1 MKARI
6 KGWPERLGAVI
17 ALTLL
22 VTTSASAII
31 DSDGRNQPGTQIQST
46 EIAPKIIVK
55 LRNVN
60 ANDNQ
65 SSRRQRTR
73 PVLERLESRDAVR
86 LERQRGIA
94 TGAELLRMEPA
105 DRGRLQQV
113 ITALRADPEVEYAE
127 EDVLMQPLFT
137 PNDSRYNE
145 QWQYF
150 DNMGGLRMTNAWDS
164 ATGSNV
170 VVAVIDTG
178 YQPHAELNANI
189 LPGYD
194 MIDDVFIA
202 RDGDLRDDD
211 AMDPGDW
218 NVAGAC
224 GEGSRASYSSWHGT
238 HVAGSV
244 AAKTNNGIGVA
255 GVAFNAKIVPI
266 RALGRCG
273 GYMSDIAAGVIW
285 AAGGSVDGVPVNI
298 HPAQVINLSLG
309 GFGSCSSTMQSAI
322 DTARSLGSTVVVAA
336 GNARTDASNSTPA
349 NCTGVVTVAA
359 TNRAGARASYSNYGS
374 VVDLAAPGGGQG
386 GRILSTLNTG
396 TTTPGIDS
404 YGFYSGTSMAAPH
417 VAGVAA
423 LIYAMNPNIS
433 PTAVETILKNTARA
447 FPGNCSQCGSGI
459 VDATAAVAAAAS
471 DGSADGALENG
482 VAVGGLA
489 ADTGSQLS
497 FTMEV
502 PAGATDLSFETFG
515 GTGDVDLYV
524 RFGGVPTTSVYDCRP
539 YQNGNNEICN
549 VINAQAGTYYVEA
562 RAYSTFSGV
571 SLIGRYTEAGGD
583 NNAGILENGIAVRE
597 LGAYRGSQLDF
608 SMEVPAGA
616 TELSFRMFDG
626 AGDADLY
633 VRFDSAPTTSAFDCR
648 PYQYGN
654 NEICN
659 ITNAQAG
666 TYYVAARAYS
676 TFSGVSLIGS
686 YTDTPQDSDGDG
698 DGIVDTIDNC
708 PLIPNADQLDTD
720 GDALGDTCDN
730 CPSNSNADQLDAD
743 GDTLGDTCDNCPSNS
758 NADQLDTDGDGIGD
772 TCDNCLPNSNPDQ
785 LDTDGDGSGDT
796 CDNCPS
802 SSNPDQLDTDGD
814 GSGDTCDN
822 CPSNSNADQLD
833 ADGDTLGD
841 TCDNCPSSSN
851 PDQLDADGD
860 GSGDVCDV
868 PPTELFLVTP
878 PGC

>member
-17 ALTLL
+17 ALTLF

-285 AAGGSVDGVPVNI
+285 AAGGSVDGVPVNS

-309 GFGSCSSTMQSAI
+309 GFGDCSSTMQSAI

-336 GNARTDASNSTPA
+336 GNSDTNASDFTPA
-349 NCTGVVTVAA
+349 NCVGVVTVAA

-386 GRILSTLNTG
+386 GLILSTWNTG
-396 TTTPGIDS
+396 TTVPSSDS
-404 YGFYSGTSMAAPH
+404 YESYQGTSMAAPH
-417 VAGVAA
+417 VAAVGA
-423 LIYAMNPNIS
+423 LVYAINPNIT
-433 PTAVETILKNTARA
+433 PAAVESILKNTARE
-447 FPGNCSQCGSGI
+447 FLGLCSQCGSGI
-459 VDATAAVAAAAS
+459 ADATAAVAAAAGDSS
-471 DGSADGALENG
+471 DDGVLENG

-502 PAGATDLSFETFG
+502 PAGATDLSFETSG
-515 GTGDVDLYV
+515 GTGDLDLYV
-524 RFGGVPTTSVYDCRP
+524 RFDSVPTTSVYDCRP
-539 YQNGNNEICN
+539 YQSGNSEICN
-549 VINAQAGTYYVEA
+549 ITNAQAGTYYVEA
-562 RAYSTFSGV
+562 RAYLTFSEA
-571 SLIGRYTEAGGD
+571 SLIGRYTEAGV
-583 NNAGILENGIAVRE
+583 LENGIAVRE
-597 LGAYRGSQLDF
+597 LAAYVGSQLDF

-616 TELSFRMFDG
+616 TDLSFETFG
-626 AGDADLY
+626 GTGDVDLY
-633 VRFDSAPTTSAFDCR
+633 VRVGSVPTTSVYDCR
-648 PYQYGN
+648 PYQHGN
-654 NEICN
+654 SEICN

-666 TYYVAARAYS
+666 TYYLAANAFS

-686 YTDTPQDSDGDG
+686 YTPTARDSDDDG
-698 DGIVDTIDNC
+698 VVDTIDNC
-708 PLIPNADQLDTD
+708 PLISNADQLDAD
-720 GDALGDTCDN
+720 GDSRGDTCDN

-743 GDTLGDTCDNCPSNS
+743 E
-758 NADQLDTDGDGIGD
+758 
-772 TCDNCLPNSNPDQ
+772 
-785 LDTDGDGSGDT
+785 DGSGDT
-796 CDNCPS
+796 CDNCPLIP
-802 SSNPDQLDTDGD
+802 NADQLDTDMD
-814 GSGDTCDN
+814 GR
-822 CPSNSNADQLD
+822 
-833 ADGDTLGD
+833 
-841 TCDNCPSSSN
+841 
-851 PDQLDADGD
+851 
-860 GSGDVCDV
+860 GDVC
-868 PPTELFLVTP
+868 TGLP